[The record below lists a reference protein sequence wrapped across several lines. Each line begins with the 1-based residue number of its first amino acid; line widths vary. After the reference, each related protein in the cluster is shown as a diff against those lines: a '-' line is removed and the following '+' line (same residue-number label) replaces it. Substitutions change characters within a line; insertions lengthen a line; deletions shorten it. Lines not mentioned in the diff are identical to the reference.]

1 MRSKLTGRR
10 TTAAGFAL
18 GLTLGIVFGVDLS
31 EERTLPRGALVER
44 VLDEVERS
52 HVQDVDVDA
61 LLYEGLDDMLQQL
74 DRHSR
79 YFSPEKVSDF
89 QQETDGF
96 IVGIGI
102 VVGAGDP
109 ESEGEAALPR
119 VTGVVDGGPASRA
132 GLLAGDR
139 LVRVSGKSLDAQTVP
154 FATSL
159 IKGPEGTEVTLE
171 VVTPGQEPREI
182 RVPRQRVSIPSIGE
196 VALYRE
202 TGGAPVGLVRLL
214 QFQPNSTDE
223 VKTAIEGLLEAGAES
238 VILDLRHNGGGFLR
252 EAIGIASLFLE
263 GEPVVVR
270 TVGRM
275 ITRPGESPR
284 VIEERSPASGSPA
297 FPDLPIAILIDDNSA
312 SASEIVA
319 GCLRDHRRAP
329 LIGVES
335 FGKWTVQN
343 VIPLGADAQHGIV
356 KLTTQSFHPPVGGR
370 IRRSE
375 EGDEGLVPD
384 IPVAVDP
391 DWIPVLLGSWNSR
404 QLDRIN
410 GPWAVS
416 ELTPPSATIPEEV
429 DGPIEFPADPILA
442 RAIDLL
448 SRPEAVSE
456 LFGEDQ
462 LTPPLEEIP
471 EKDQASAASEIPNPG
486 TSSSDAEFENSST
499 DGSEPDR
506 GDDNRKNRTP

>member
-1 MRSKLTGRR
+1 MRTKLTGI
-10 TTAAGFAL
+10 GFAL
-18 GLTLGIVFGVDLS
+18 GLALGIAFGLDLG
-31 EERTLPRGALVER
+31 EEPTLPRGALLER

-52 HVQDVDVDA
+52 HVQEVDVDA
-61 LLYEGLDDMLQQL
+61 LLYEGIDHMLQSL

-79 YFSPEKVSDF
+79 YFSPEEVADF

-109 ESEGEAALPR
+109 EAEGDESLPR

-139 LVRVSGKSLDAQTVP
+139 LVKVSGKSLASQTVP
-154 FATSL
+154 YATSL
-159 IKGPEGTEVTLE
+159 IKGPEGSEVSLE
-171 VVTPGQEPREI
+171 VVTPGEDPREI

-196 VALYRE
+196 VALFRE

-214 QFQPNSTDE
+214 QFQPGSTDE
-223 VKTAIEGLLEAGAES
+223 VRIAIQGLVDAGAES

-270 TVGRM
+270 TVGRVM
-275 ITRPGESPR
+275 TRPGETPEVS
-284 VIEERSPASGSPA
+284 EERSNATGSPA
-297 FPDLPIAILIDDNSA
+297 FPDLPIALLIDDNSA

-329 LIGVES
+329 LIGAES

-343 VIPLGADAQHGIV
+343 VIPLGIDAQHGIV

-391 DWIPVLLGSWNSR
+391 EWIPVLLGAWNSR

-410 GPWAVS
+410 GPLDVS
-416 ELTPPSATIPEEV
+416 ELDPPSAAIPEEL
-429 DGPIEFPADPILA
+429 DEPTDFPADPILA

-448 SRPEAVSE
+448 SRPAGVDD
-456 LFGEDQ
+456 LFAEDQ
-462 LTPPLEEIP
+462 LTPPLTEAAVEDETAGGEEKK
-471 EKDQASAASEIPNPG
+471 EESG
-486 TSSSDAEFENSST
+486 T
-499 DGSEPDR
+499 P
-506 GDDNRKNRTP
+506 